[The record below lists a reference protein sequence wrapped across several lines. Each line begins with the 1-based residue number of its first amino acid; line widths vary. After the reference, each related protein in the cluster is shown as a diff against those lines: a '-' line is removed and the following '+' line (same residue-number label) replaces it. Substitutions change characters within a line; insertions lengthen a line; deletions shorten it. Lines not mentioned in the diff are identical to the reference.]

1 MAKTTGDLLDDI
13 ISAEFAEAKDL
24 SKEDSTVKG
33 WIDSL
38 LHEKRPPNIREVFS
52 RFCISGDSLV

>member
-33 WIDSL
+33 WIDSGNYAL
-38 LHEKRPPNIREVFS
+38 NYICSKKRKMK
-52 RFCISGDSLV
+52 

>member
-24 SKEDSTVKG
+24 SKEDWK
-33 WIDSL
+33 
-38 LHEKRPPNIREVFS
+38 NI
-52 RFCISGDSLV
+52 